1 MHPSVCVEVTVTGQ
15 LNQLPQSCH
24 TLLEGNPSQPN
35 VSLSL
40 FVCSSGASHLALLAT
55 VQNKVTVCATND
67 SYQVTR
73 ERMTQA
79 AEDTRE
85 RGTKV
90 IKPGGQYRGKALG
103 TRSPLHLPQ
112 ADARLSL
119 DTGIGSFHTR
129 SLLRG

>member
-1 MHPSVCVEVTVTGQ
+1 MVTGQ

-35 VSLSL
+35 ISLSYSL

-103 TRSPLHLPQ
+103 ARSLLHLTQ
-112 ADARLSL
+112 ADARLNL
-119 DTGIGSFHTR
+119 DTSIGSFHTR
-129 SLLRG
+129 PLLRD